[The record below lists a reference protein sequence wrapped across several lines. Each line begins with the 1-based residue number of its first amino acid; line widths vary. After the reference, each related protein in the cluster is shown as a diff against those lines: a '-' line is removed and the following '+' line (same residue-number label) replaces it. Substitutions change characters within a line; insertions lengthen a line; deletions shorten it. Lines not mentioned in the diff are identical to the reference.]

1 MIRQV
6 PPKTVDDRALWEPVL
21 LHFLD
26 YLHVYLG
33 ILFGLGSHHSL
44 GHRLD
49 RLGLLK
55 NALHNFLAC
64 RRLHIV
70 LVDGLLFFQCLV
82 ILRFFFVSALVLVRV
97 LVVDAIVEVLIVEFL
112 VCSVKLPNAD
122 AKA

>member
-1 MIRQV
+1 MSVAIKK
-6 PPKTVDDRALWEPVL
+6 PL
-21 LHFLD
+21 LEGDNFENTLT
-26 YLHVYLG
+26 YLG